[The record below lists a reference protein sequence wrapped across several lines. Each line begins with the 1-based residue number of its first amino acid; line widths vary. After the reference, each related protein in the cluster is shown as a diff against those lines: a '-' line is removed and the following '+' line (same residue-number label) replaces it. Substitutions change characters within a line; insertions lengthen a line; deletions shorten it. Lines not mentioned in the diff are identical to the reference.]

1 MIKVQIKKEV
11 EITNEEIAKII
22 SRDGR
27 VIDGIRQILDDW
39 LYDEYKMDYSERC
52 DALSDLTTIDYIE
65 ILRLLSN
72 EITKLDRY

>member
-1 MIKVQIKKEV
+1 MIKAQIKKEV

-27 VIDGIRQILDDW
+27 VIDDIKQILDDW
-39 LYDEYKMDYSERC
+39 LYDEYKMYYDERC

-65 ILRLLSN
+65 ILKLLAN
-72 EITKLDRY
+72 EMAENRF